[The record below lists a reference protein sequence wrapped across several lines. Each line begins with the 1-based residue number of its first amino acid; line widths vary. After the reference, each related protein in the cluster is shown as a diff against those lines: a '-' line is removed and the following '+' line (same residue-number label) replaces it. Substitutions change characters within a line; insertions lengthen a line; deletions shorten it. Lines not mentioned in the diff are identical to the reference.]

1 MMGDEITKK
10 INQLVLTE
18 LSKYPNAGKDFNIS
32 LKEEDEDEDGGKR
45 NKPEDYLIDP
55 EDMKKIYLL
64 AKNKKL
70 SVNKIREKM
79 KDYLKEPSE
88 LKTFL
93 KSILDSKG
101 KKSENKEATAT
112 GGSSGS
118 FEPLFSPKKI
128 ETKEATSTAS
138 SGSYVTP
145 AAWAKTTSGKHWRNA
160 KANYMPGAKRVQVK
174 KKCKRF
180 PYCNQGDIG
189 ALNIFENEMLNNV
202 IKNISVKY
210 DLHED
215 FIKEIISKEVDK
227 TINK

>member
-174 KKCKRF
+174 KKCKKF

-189 ALNIFENEMLNNV
+189 ALNIFENKMLNNV
-202 IKNISVKY
+202 IKRISEVY
-210 DLHED
+210 ELHED
-215 FIKEIISKEVDK
+215 FIKEIISKE
-227 TINK
+227 INKRTTK